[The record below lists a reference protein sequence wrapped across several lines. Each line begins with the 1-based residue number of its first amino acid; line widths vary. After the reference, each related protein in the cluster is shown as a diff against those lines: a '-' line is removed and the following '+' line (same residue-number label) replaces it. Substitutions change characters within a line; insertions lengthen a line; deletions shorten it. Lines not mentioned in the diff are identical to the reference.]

1 MINKQ
6 TGIIVVRANPTQ
18 MREVEKLIDTTEGQI
33 GRQVAIEA
41 KILEVVLNDS
51 HQDGINWATVLRSA
65 QFGALSSVNPLPA
78 IATVAG
84 QTAFTLS
91 AKAGDFYGFL
101 ELMESQGKTNILS
114 SPRISTLNN
123 QKAVIKV
130 GQDEYFITDI
140 SANTT
145 ASTTTTI
152 TQNITWTPFF
162 SGISLDVTPQIAD
175 NNNITLHIHPSVT
188 VVTNETKNF
197 DINGE
202 ANSIPMALN
211 QVRESDSIVHAES
224 GQIIVIGGLMKVDIE
239 ENKQGVSMLAQI
251 PYLGNLFR
259 QNSGTGQKSELV
271 ILLRPTIINSNE
283 DWKGPLEN
291 SRQHLQELERKQLWK

>member
-1 MINKQ
+1 MPV
-6 TGIIVVRANPTQ
+6 T
-18 MREVEKLIDTTEGQI
+18 
-33 GRQVAIEA
+33 
-41 KILEVVLNDS
+41 
-51 HQDGINWATVLRSA
+51 
-65 QFGALSSVNPLPA
+65 
-78 IATVAG
+78 
-84 QTAFTLS
+84 
-91 AKAGDFYGFL
+91 
-101 ELMESQGKTNILS
+101 SQGANA

-130 GQDEYFITDI
+130 GQDEYSITDI